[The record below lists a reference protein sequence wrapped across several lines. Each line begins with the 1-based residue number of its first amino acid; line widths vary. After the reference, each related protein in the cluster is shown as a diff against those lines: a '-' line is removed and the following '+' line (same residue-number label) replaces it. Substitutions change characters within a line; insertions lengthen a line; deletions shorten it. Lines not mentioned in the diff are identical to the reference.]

1 MSVFNSKV
9 DLESNQFKQYSDD
22 MLELIKQRKRIL
34 DRAKTKSN
42 EKNPDLK
49 IVVN

>member
-9 DLESNQFKQYSDD
+9 DLASDQFKQYSDD

-34 DRAKTKSN
+34 DRA
-42 EKNPDLK
+42 
-49 IVVN
+49 